1 MCAGTVVA
9 PGPAASAGMV
19 SITSRSRSVAFTA
32 SFAVSAR
39 ISTFARIGMVL
50 RRSTTRWTWPRH
62 LRSADRSTVTFM
74 GDPARTRRR
83 VARGADQSA
92 PARVYGRAGA
102 GKWRDRADSAR
113 SPVARRRWELW
124 LLQQPLQEFD
134 LLRQRRVVA
143 GERLDLAH
151 GMQHRGVIASAE
163 APADLRQR
171 AEREGLG
178 EIHGDL
184 ARAHHIGGAARG
196 QKVGAAHIVLPRDH
210 ALDVLDLAPL
220 GVLRPPQVAPPPPP
234 ISTVTT
240 WPVSL
245 LCASSRLSA
254 P

>member
-19 SITSRSRSVAFTA
+19 SIISRSRSVALMA
-32 SFAVSAR
+32 SFAFSAR
-39 ISTFARIGMVL
+39 IRTFARIGMVL

-92 PARVYGRAGA
+92 PAPVGGAGA

-113 SPVARRRWELW
+113 CPVASKAGSLG
-124 LLQQPLQEFD
+124 LLQQALQEFN

-143 GERLDLAH
+143 GEGLDLAH
-151 GMQHRGVIASAE
+151 RVQHRGVVASAE
-163 APADLRQR
+163 APPDLRQGPQ
-171 AEREGLG
+171 REGLG

-184 ARAHHIGGAARG
+184 ARAHHVGGAARG
-196 QKVGAAHIVLPRDH
+196 QKVGAADIVLPRDH
-210 ALDVLDLAPL
+210 AL
-220 GVLRPPQVAPPPPP
+220 
-234 ISTVTT
+234 
-240 WPVSL
+240 
-245 LCASSRLSA
+245 
-254 P
+254 